1 MRFYIDKILTH
12 AFKFYEQKIVDK
24 VNKMFKIASEQKS
37 KKTKKEERMNRIRLN
52 RLEDYITNSICI
64 VQELK
69 EKEEDTK
76 KKRYLVELEINL
88 RKARLSLIGEKLE
101 IEEEV
106 VEELEKERM
115 ELLKKEEK
123 NV

>member
-1 MRFYIDKILTH
+1 
-12 AFKFYEQKIVDK
+12 
-24 VNKMFKIASEQKS
+24 
-37 KKTKKEERMNRIRLN
+37 MNRIRLN